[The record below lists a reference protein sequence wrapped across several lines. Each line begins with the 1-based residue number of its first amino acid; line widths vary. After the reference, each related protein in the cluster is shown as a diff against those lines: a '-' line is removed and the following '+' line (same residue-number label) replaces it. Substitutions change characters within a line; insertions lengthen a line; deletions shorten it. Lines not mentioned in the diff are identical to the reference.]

1 MANRRIFQRSTLLG
15 GLVAALALS
24 GCTGVGVSSAPDSGS
39 GSYQVWGLNEA
50 SSTLSGSDRS
60 VVLNGDNTN
69 GSKEFFT
76 ADGTWSAEGFVLDD
90 TAATAVRALTGKLP
104 ERTGDPQCRRLVLV
118 DDDLL
123 ARSAVAVVAP
133 DEISAD
139 GPVVAAKLD

>member
-1 MANRRIFQRSTLLG
+1 MANGRIFRRITMLG
-15 GLVAALALS
+15 GLVVTLALS
-24 GCTGVGVSSAPDSGS
+24 GCTGVGVSRAPDSGS

-69 GSKEFFT
+69 DSKEFFT
-76 ADGTWSAEGFVLDD
+76 ADGTWSPEGFVLDD
-90 TAATAVRALTGKLP
+90 TAAQAVRALTGKLP

-118 DDDLL
+118 DDGLL
-123 ARSAVAVVAP
+123 GRGAIAVVAP
-133 DEISAD
+133 HELAAD